1 MVKVSI
7 ITGSSRGIGRE
18 IAKVLARK
26 EIKVVANY
34 NKSEEAAKELKQE
47 LEEEGIKID
56 IIKADV
62 SKREDAKKL
71 VEFTLN
77 KYGKVDILI
86 NNAGISEYKLFT
98 DETDEDWNKIINT
111 NLYSAFAMSQ
121 EVIPNMVHNKS
132 GCIINMSSAWG
143 VVGGSLEVIY
153 SVSKAGLD
161 GLTKA
166 LAKELGPSNIRVN
179 SIAPGMIYTKMNE
192 KFSKEELKEIE
203 EEIPLGKIGKP
214 SDIAKC
220 IEWLLEDEY
229 TTGQVI
235 SINGGW
241 IITCLLY
248 TSDAAD
254 EL

>member
-1 MVKVSI
+1 MRKVAI

-62 SKREDAKKL
+62 SKREDAKRL

-229 TTGQVI
+229 TTGQII

-241 IITCLLY
+241 IIT
-248 TSDAAD
+248 
-254 EL
+254 

>member
-1 MVKVSI
+1 MKKVAI

-18 IAKVLARK
+18 IAKTLARK
-26 EIKVVANY
+26 GITVVANY

-241 IITCLLY
+241 IIT
-248 TSDAAD
+248 
-254 EL
+254 